1 MTAWWRWHMPS
12 KEIAGWRCNVAA
24 VDVTGVCAM
33 TMRADGAGTRSVL
46 VIEDDPALLSSVA
59 EVIREEGYDVR
70 TASNGHQALDEVL
83 LREPDLILID
93 LMLPLMDG
101 WRFLDQYRS
110 RCGQSRAALVLV
122 SAFPNL
128 AAEAERL
135 GVQGYL
141 RKPFGLDAVVRITGA
156 CCPRASQH

>member
-1 MTAWWRWHMPS
+1 
-12 KEIAGWRCNVAA
+12 
-24 VDVTGVCAM
+24 VTVRGN
-33 TMRADGAGTRSVL
+33 GEGTKSVL

-59 EVIREEGYDVR
+59 EVIREVGYDVR
-70 TASNGHQALDEVL
+70 TACNGHQALDEVMA
-83 LREPDLILID
+83 REPDLILID

-101 WRFLDQYRS
+101 WRFLDQYRA
-110 RCGQSRAALVLV
+110 RCRDSRAALVLV

-141 RKPFGLDAVVRITGA
+141 RKPFGLDAVVRITDE
-156 CCPRASQH
+156 CCPRATNHH